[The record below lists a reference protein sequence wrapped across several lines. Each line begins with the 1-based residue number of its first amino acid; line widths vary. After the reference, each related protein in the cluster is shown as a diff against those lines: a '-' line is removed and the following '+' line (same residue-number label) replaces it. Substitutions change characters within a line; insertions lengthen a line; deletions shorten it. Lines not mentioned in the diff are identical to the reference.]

1 MRAHFVLKSI
11 FWIVQINRFA
21 FLRNIQCT
29 RFYLY
34 IWCIFWWCSSCYSRE
49 YEMTV
54 INVRIDVP
62 NLKVL
67 NLSNTCCF
75 AAFQGFLCVDHQL
88 NSIGLFILIIM
99 VDASMFEDIKY
110 GSCCSIMY
118 ICLLYNVISF
128 NIHMMR
134 IVYGT

>member
-1 MRAHFVLKSI
+1 MQARFVLKSI
-11 FWIVQINRFA
+11 YWIVFMNRFA

-34 IWCIFWWCSSCYSRE
+34 IWCVFWWCSSCYSRE
-49 YEMTV
+49 YDMNV
-54 INVRIDVP
+54 IWVRIDVP

-88 NSIGLFILIIM
+88 NSIRLFI
-99 VDASMFEDIKY
+99 DYYGRCSMFENIKY
-110 GSCCSIMY
+110 GSCCSI
-118 ICLLYNVISF
+118 IIFVCCIIWFHL
-128 NIHMMR
+128 NIHDLNCHW
-134 IVYGT
+134 

>member
-1 MRAHFVLKSI
+1 
-11 FWIVQINRFA
+11 
-21 FLRNIQCT
+21 
-29 RFYLY
+29 
-34 IWCIFWWCSSCYSRE
+34 
-49 YEMTV
+49 MTV

-118 ICLLYNVISF
+118 IRKTCSGVGFSYFGRSASGIRVDHFLISAKLSKKIDIESSLV
-128 NIHMMR
+128 NLPKNSN
-134 IVYGT
+134 